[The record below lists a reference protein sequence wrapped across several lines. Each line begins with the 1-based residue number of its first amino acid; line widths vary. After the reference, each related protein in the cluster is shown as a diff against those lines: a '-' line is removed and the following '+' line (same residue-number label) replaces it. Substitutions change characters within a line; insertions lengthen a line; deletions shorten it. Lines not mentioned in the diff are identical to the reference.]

1 MLEKI
6 THEELAWNEKSKQ
19 KTKKGGN
26 LRNKQTKRNRN
37 AKYSGG
43 KKQYIVFHVIQE
55 KSKIVQIYYEPG
67 KIGTKSDFTNKDG
80 V

>member
-1 MLEKI
+1 VLEKI

-19 KTKKGGN
+19 KTNKGGN

-43 KKQYIVFHVIQE
+43 KKQYIVFHVNQ
-55 KSKIVQIYYEPG
+55 
-67 KIGTKSDFTNKDG
+67 
-80 V
+80 